1 MSEQQHQQT
10 RRATQADAEEVLRLQ
25 ASAGLHEQDSSLDDL
40 LDQIDAVID
49 ANPEGYVRSF
59 VQRGGQ

>member
-1 MSEQQHQQT
+1 MSEQQHQQFG
-10 RRATQADAEEVLRLQ
+10 RAGQSGAADQLRLQ
-25 ASAGLHEQDSSLDDL
+25 AQTEPQQPDSSLEDL

>member
-10 RRATQADAEEVLRLQ
+10 RRATQSGAEDELRLQ
-25 ASAGLHEQDSSLDDL
+25 TQTQQPVGSSFEDL

-49 ANPEGYVRSF
+49 ANPEGYVRTF